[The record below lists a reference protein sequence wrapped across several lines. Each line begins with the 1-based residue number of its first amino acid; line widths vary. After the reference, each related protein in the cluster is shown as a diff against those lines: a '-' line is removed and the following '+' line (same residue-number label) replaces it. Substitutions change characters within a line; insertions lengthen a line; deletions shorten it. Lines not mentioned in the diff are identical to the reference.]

1 MELNTVTKMIE
12 KYTIMIVDFAPKL
25 VGAIIVLL
33 IGLWAIRRIG
43 KILHRV
49 FEKKN
54 YDVSLESFLQ
64 SLVNIGLKVVLFLT
78 VAGMVG
84 LPTSSLF
91 AILGAA
97 GLAVGLALQGSLSNF
112 AGGVLIL
119 IFKPYKVGDLV
130 NLMDKFGEVKE
141 IQIFNT
147 IITTYDNKSVIL
159 PNGAV
164 SNGVI
169 QNHSM
174 NGTIMADLR
183 LKVDF
188 GNDFEKVKTII
199 LDVLSKDEKVLKN
212 PAPSVNI
219 INFVDYGMEI
229 CIRPHA
235 KVSDYWDVHF
245 KSLENIQ
252 KALVDNNVSG
262 PRVTRF
268 INNQL

>member
-1 MELNTVTKMIE
+1 
-12 KYTIMIVDFAPKL
+12 
-25 VGAIIVLL
+25 
-33 IGLWAIRRIG
+33 
-43 KILHRV
+43 
-49 FEKKN
+49 
-54 YDVSLESFLQ
+54 
-64 SLVNIGLKVVLFLT
+64 
-78 VAGMVG
+78 
-84 LPTSSLF
+84 
-91 AILGAA
+91 
-97 GLAVGLALQGSLSNF
+97 
-112 AGGVLIL
+112 
-119 IFKPYKVGDLV
+119 
-130 NLMDKFGEVKE
+130 
-141 IQIFNT
+141 
-147 IITTYDNKSVIL
+147 VIL